1 MDDWMRMN
9 LVFIGVRSVLVEV
22 AIAGYVQASFVYRAS
37 ITSGLGWANWAWF
50 GPIRHSRSPPPLT
63 AANGVRVHRPPPW
76 PAVGT
81 RDGAPREGA
90 RQDPW
95 APERCE

>member
-37 ITSGLGWANWAWF
+37 ITSGL
-50 GPIRHSRSPPPLT
+50 S
-63 AANGVRVHRPPPW
+63 
-76 PAVGT
+76 
-81 RDGAPREGA
+81 
-90 RQDPW
+90 
-95 APERCE
+95 